1 MIFMIAHF
9 DEMEILRVEIDEK
22 TQVNM
27 IIENIRVQRIWEW
40 YKKIWIKYK
49 KCGEYT
55 KKIEECTKNAKIIRK
70 MW

>member
-40 YKKIWIKYK
+40 YKKY
-49 KCGEYT
+49 E
-55 KKIEECTKNAKIIRK
+55 
-70 MW
+70 